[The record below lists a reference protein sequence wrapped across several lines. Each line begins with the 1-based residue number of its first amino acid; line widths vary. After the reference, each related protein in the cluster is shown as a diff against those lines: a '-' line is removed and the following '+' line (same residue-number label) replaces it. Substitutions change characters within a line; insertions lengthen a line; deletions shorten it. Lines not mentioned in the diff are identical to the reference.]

1 VVTRGAAAVN
11 LLATVLALSSA
22 LTFAVSTSVQ
32 HQAAEN
38 APASA
43 RGPLGLVGYLLRRP
57 SWLVGQVLAVLGFA
71 VHAAALHYGP
81 IALVQPIV
89 ISGIVFA
96 VPVRAAISRRLP
108 SRQEIQAVSLTA
120 VGLAVFLVASDPT
133 AGDHAGLGAVP
144 VTLTVLGAA
153 VAFGAAASA
162 RLAREPLRTALLLG
176 VASGVL
182 FGLVAGLLKLALQ
195 ELADGGVGRLLT
207 VWPTWALLVVGVA
220 GVLGNQMAYRAA
232 RLSAS
237 MPVLNIVDGLVAL
250 GFGLIVFSEVPRH
263 SPLYLAVEIVAL
275 GCVAVGL
282 WLLARFE
289 DEEKVSE
296 PERLCVRD

>member
-1 VVTRGAAAVN
+1 VN

-32 HQAAEN
+32 HQAAEG
-38 APASA
+38 APDSA
-43 RGPLGLVGYLLRRP
+43 RGALGLVRYLLRRP
-57 SWLVGQVLAVLGFA
+57 AWLIGQVLAVVGFA
-71 VHAAALHYGP
+71 MHAAALHFGP

-108 SRQEIQAVSLTA
+108 SRQEVQAVTLTA
-120 VGLAVFLVASDPT
+120 LGLAVFLVASDPT
-133 AGDHAGLGAVP
+133 AGDDAGLGAAP
-144 VTLTVLGAA
+144 VTLTLLGVAVAAGAA
-153 VAFGAAASA
+153 LAARIKA
-162 RLAREPLRTALLLG
+162 EPLRKAFFLG

-182 FGLVAGLLKLALQ
+182 FGLVAGLLKLTLQ
-195 ELADGGVGRLLT
+195 ELADGGVVRMLT
-207 VWPTWALLVVGVA
+207 VWPTWALIVVGIG

-250 GFGLIVFSEVPRH
+250 GFGFLVFSEVPRH
-263 SPLYLAVEIVAL
+263 SPLYLAVEVVAL
-275 GCVAVGL
+275 LFVGTGL

-289 DEEKVSE
+289 EEEQVT
-296 PERLCVRD
+296 PAPRLRVRD

>member
-1 VVTRGAAAVN
+1 VN
-11 LLATVLALSSA
+11 LLASVLALLSA

-32 HQAAEN
+32 HHAAAG

-43 RGPLGLVGYLLRRP
+43 RGPLQLVAYLLRRP
-57 SWLVGQVLAVLGFA
+57 SWLTGQALAVIGFA
-71 VHAAALHYGP
+71 MHAAALHYGP

-89 ISGIVFA
+89 ISGIIFA

-108 SRQEIQAVSLTA
+108 SRQEVLAVTLTA
-120 VGLAVFLVASDPT
+120 IGLAVFLVASDPT
-133 AGDHAGLGAVP
+133 AGDRTGLGAAP
-144 VTLTVLGAA
+144 VTLTLLGVAVAVGAA
-153 VAFGAAASA
+153 LSA
-162 RLAREPLRTALLLG
+162 RLGREARHTAFFLG

-182 FGLVAGLLKLALQ
+182 FGLVAGLLKLTLQ
-195 ELADGGVGRLLT
+195 QLADGGVVRMLT
-207 VWPTWALLVVGVA
+207 VWPTWALVVVGA
-220 GVLGNQMAYRAA
+220 GGVLGNQMAYRAA

-250 GFGLIVFSEVPRH
+250 AFGYLVFDEVPRH

-275 GCVAVGL
+275 ACVGAGL

-289 DEEKVSE
+289 EEEQVSE
-296 PERLCVRD
+296 PLRLRVRD

>member
-1 VVTRGAAAVN
+1 MDLVAIA
-11 LLATVLALSSA
+11 LALLSA
-22 LTFAVSTSVQ
+22 LTFAISTSVQ
-32 HQAAEN
+32 HEAAEN

-43 RGPLGLVGYLLRRP
+43 RGPFGLVGYLLRRP
-57 SWLVGQVLAVLGFA
+57 SWLVGQVLAIVGFA
-71 VHAAALHYGP
+71 VHAAALHFGP

-96 VPVRAAISRRLP
+96 VPVRSAISRRLP
-108 SRQEIQAVSLTA
+108 SRREVRAVAVTA
-120 VGLAVFLVASDPT
+120 LGLAVFLVASDPSP
-133 AGDHAGLGAVP
+133 GDRAGLGLAP
-144 VTLTVLGAA
+144 VALSVLGAA
-153 VAFGAAASA
+153 IAAGAGLAA
-162 RLAREPLRTALLLG
+162 RLGHHQVRRAFFLG

-195 ELADGGVGRLLT
+195 ELAEGGVTRLLT
-207 VWPTWALLVVGVA
+207 VWPTWALVVAGGA
-220 GVLGNQMAYRAA
+220 GVLGNQLAYRAA

-250 GFGLIVFSEVPRH
+250 AFGYIVFNEVPRH
-263 SPLYLAVEIVAL
+263 SPLYLAVEIGAL

-289 DEEKVSE
+289 EEEGILAVE
-296 PERLCVRD
+296 PVRSQVRD